1 MPAATNQVIKTENAL
16 SSLRRNWFYLL
27 ILQGLLLIVGYQV
40 LLNWWS
46 DQHAVRWFGLASL
59 SSLIFFAI
67 LWRRLEFN
75 SRPGED
81 YLLPEFGPGNL
92 LTIMRGII
100 LALLIGF
107 LSLPWPQGWL
117 AWIPG
122 LLYTIVA
129 IADLFDGYLAR
140 NFDHQTR
147 LGEKLDLTLDGLGIL
162 VASVLLVQYGQV
174 AAWYLLVGLARYL
187 FVAGIWLREKLG
199 LTVYELSSNSTR
211 RPFAGAQMGFAVV
224 VLYPLFSP
232 PGTTFAAALFAVPFL
247 VGFMIDWLQVS
258 GVNFSRLLSATSKF
272 SSRNASNKLDQ
283 QNDGKIRDILAN
295 WMPLVLRISMM
306 IILIFWINR
315 NLIGLIIQEGFT
327 AAILIT
333 ESTSQSLWLG
343 WLLIVV
349 GLGLLM
355 IAIGAAGRI
364 AALMVL
370 FGVGIYVNNFGLNTG
385 EALLVLGAAITLYSG
400 TGPYSL
406 WKPEQG
412 IITRRLGEL

>member
-1 MPAATNQVIKTENAL
+1 
-16 SSLRRNWFYLL
+16 
-27 ILQGLLLIVGYQV
+27 
-40 LLNWWS
+40 
-46 DQHAVRWFGLASL
+46 
-59 SSLIFFAI
+59 
-67 LWRRLEFN
+67 
-75 SRPGED
+75 
-81 YLLPEFGPGNL
+81 
-92 LTIMRGII
+92 
-100 LALLIGF
+100 
-107 LSLPWPQGWL
+107 
-117 AWIPG
+117 
-122 LLYTIVA
+122 
-129 IADLFDGYLAR
+129 
-140 NFDHQTR
+140 
-147 LGEKLDLTLDGLGIL
+147 
-162 VASVLLVQYGQV
+162 
-174 AAWYLLVGLARYL
+174 
-187 FVAGIWLREKLG
+187 LG
-199 LTVYELSSNSTR
+199 LTVYELASNSTR

-258 GVNFSRLLSATSKF
+258 GVDFSRLLFIVSKF
-272 SSRNASNKLDQ
+272 SSRSASIELDQ
-283 QNDGKIRDILAN
+283 QNDGQVRDILAN
-295 WMPLVLRISMM
+295 WMPLVLRVSMM
-306 IILIFWINR
+306 IILIFWISR

-333 ESTSQSLWLG
+333 ESISQSLWLG

-406 WKPEQG
+406 WKPEQE
-412 IITRRLGEL
+412 IITRRLGDL